1 MEPLFAE
8 MERLEGLR
16 NLYADIS
23 EETAQRIITEVFEP
37 GMGLSKIVDAHTF
50 NTL

>member
-8 MERLEGLR
+8 MERIEGLR
-16 NLYADIS
+16 NLYADMS
-23 EETAQRIITEVFEP
+23 EETAQRIVTEVFEP
-37 GMGLSKIVDAHTF
+37 GMGLSNKVDVQTF